1 MVGVVVPPD
10 LEAFLVGYLR
20 AVLGVEVDNKVPS
33 GWDGTTR
40 LVTVRDDG
48 GPKTGPTTFD
58 RSVGVTVYAGSRQ
71 DTSDASAIAR
81 RAFAALT
88 SPTIA
93 WEKGS
98 PIASVEDDGC
108 LGPYQTTDDQDSA
121 ACYMTVEYSVVGET
135 ESMDQ
140 VL

>member
-20 AVLGVEVDNKVPS
+20 AVLGVEVDNKVPG
-33 GWDGTTR
+33 GWDGTAR

-48 GPKTGPTTFD
+48 GPKTGLTTFD

-71 DTSDASAIAR
+71 DPSDASAIAR

-98 PIASVEDDGC
+98 PIAAVEDDGC
-108 LGPYQTTDDQDSA
+108 LGPYQTTDDHDSA
-121 ACYMTVEYSVVGET
+121 AYYMTVEYSVVGET
-135 ESMDQ
+135 ASMDQ